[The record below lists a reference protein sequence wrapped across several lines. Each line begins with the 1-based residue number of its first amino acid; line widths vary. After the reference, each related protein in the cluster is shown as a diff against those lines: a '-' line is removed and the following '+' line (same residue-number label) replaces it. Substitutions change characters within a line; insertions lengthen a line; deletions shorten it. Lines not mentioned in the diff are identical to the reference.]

1 MTAADETGTERFE
14 YPRRDHLGSV
24 EAVSA
29 AGPVLALAHDPYGA
43 RRAADW
49 SRALT
54 DAESAALSDV
64 RPRGCTGHEHLDR
77 VGLIHANGRLY
88 DPRLGRYLS
97 PDAAVSDPTSGQDW
111 NGYSYVA
118 NSPLSFTDP
127 TGMVRAGPGCNVG
140 GVMCMDAG
148 GGHADSPATYP
159 EPYSVRVTIPVVT
172 PFSVWGG
179 GGFWGGGLPGEG
191 GYGGPFGWFGGHA
204 VSQASINVS
213 GVVDRSTG
221 VGTRGPGDRSMAE
234 TAARWA
240 LDFFVLDTVHAAAET
255 VADVRAGNYGGAAVG
270 AALVLCDVV
279 KGCKLLTKV
288 PGADR
293 VVDWLKR
300 RAGSRVADLPMA
312 NSQIGDKFRRHRN
325 VDRPGYRNHLEYRQR
340 AIDILNDPTSKKTVY
355 PKASSRYPGETHYQL
370 GDELLRLDSD
380 GAFRSLYH
388 LKDKPRR

>member
-1 MTAADETGTERFE
+1 MQ
-14 YPRRDHLGSV
+14 
-24 EAVSA
+24 
-29 AGPVLALAHDPYGA
+29 
-43 RRAADW
+43 
-49 SRALT
+49 
-54 DAESAALSDV
+54 
-64 RPRGCTGHEHLDR
+64 PRGFTGHEHLGR
-77 VGLIHANGRLY
+77 VGLIHASGRLY

-97 PDAAVSDPTSGQDW
+97 PDPVVSDPTSSQDW

-179 GGFWGGGLPGEG
+179 GAFWGGGLPGEG
-191 GYGGPFGWFGGHA
+191 GYGGAFGWFGGYTL
-204 VSQASINVS
+204 SQASINVS

-221 VGTRGPGDRSMAE
+221 VGTRGPGDRPMAE
-234 TAARWA
+234 AAARWA
-240 LDFFVLDTVHAAAET
+240 LDFFVLDTVHAAEET

-270 AALVLCDVV
+270 AALVLCDVS
-279 KGCKLLTKV
+279 KGCKIIGDILSKV

-300 RAGSRVADLPMA
+300 RAGRVD
-312 NSQIGDKFRRHRN
+312 
-325 VDRPGYRNHLEYRQR
+325 VDRVPWRHPERLERHFDDHGLDFGAASVEEYAKMSSDFVRR
-340 AIDILNDPTSKKTVY
+340 AKREGLQKKV
-355 PKASSRYPGETHYQL
+355 
-370 GDELLRLDSD
+370 DSD
-380 GAFRSLYH
+380 GVTRYYDAETNSFISVNHDGSIRTFF
-388 LKDKPRR
+388 KPKAGLRYWERQPVQ